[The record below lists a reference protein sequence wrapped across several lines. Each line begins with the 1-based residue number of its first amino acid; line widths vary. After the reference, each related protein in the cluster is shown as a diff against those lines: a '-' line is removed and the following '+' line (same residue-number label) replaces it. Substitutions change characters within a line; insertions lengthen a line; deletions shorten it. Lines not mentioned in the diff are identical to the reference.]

1 MGNYFRA
8 ETRFFLEKALGI
20 AQGICSKRGE
30 VSNGGKKRWFF
41 VRLGPYAKR
50 IGISL
55 PMHVI
60 RNYVLEP

>member
-1 MGNYFRA
+1 MGNFSRD
-8 ETRFFLEKALGI
+8 EKPFFLENFYQIGQGTSSERGLYLCGGEALVLC
-20 AQGICSKRGE
+20 Q
-30 VSNGGKKRWFF
+30 
-41 VRLGPYAKR
+41 LGPFAMR